1 MLTSKSDSLIPISQL
16 AFNLGI
22 KPKTKE
28 FDINSYI
35 PITLIPANQL
45 FADKEF
51 QRLIIMSFIKGAR
64 EFEAPLARP
73 LFVFLRPTGEYSVG
87 DGQHTTILGIL
98 YTSQGGKLPLPCQVI
113 EHPKHFSEQDCIEVE
128 AEYFKKLNKNRR
140 NVGKIDQL
148 RANIALKK

>member
-51 QRLIIMSFIKGAR
+51 QRLVIASFIKGAK
-64 EFEAPLARP
+64 EF
-73 LFVFLRPTGEYSVG
+73 
-87 DGQHTTILGIL
+87 DG
-98 YTSQGGKLPLPCQVI
+98 P
-113 EHPKHFSEQDCIEVE
+113 
-128 AEYFKKLNKNRR
+128 
-140 NVGKIDQL
+140 
-148 RANIALKK
+148 